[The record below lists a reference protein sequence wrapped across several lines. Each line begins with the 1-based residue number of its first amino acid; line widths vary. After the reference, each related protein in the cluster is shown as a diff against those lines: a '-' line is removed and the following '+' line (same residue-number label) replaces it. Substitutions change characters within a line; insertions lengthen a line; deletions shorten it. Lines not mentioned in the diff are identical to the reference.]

1 MGRRSL
7 RYYFILF
14 YFDVSNRTLE
24 INQIDTFQTPS
35 DKLTCILNCCKVII
49 CMFVSQSYFE
59 ILMIHVVLLTSSG
72 DSQAGADDFL
82 PHLIYIL
89 IKANPP
95 HLASNM
101 EYVSILLSYAV
112 IDPSL
117 GLLPIT
123 ADPKL

>member
-1 MGRRSL
+1 
-7 RYYFILF
+7 
-14 YFDVSNRTLE
+14 
-24 INQIDTFQTPS
+24 
-35 DKLTCILNCCKVII
+35 
-49 CMFVSQSYFE
+49 
-59 ILMIHVVLLTSSG
+59 MIHVVLLTSSG

-123 ADPKL
+123 ADPKLWEWRSIITSLRWMWEFRLSKT